1 MHAIDMIELL
11 LLIIQFSALFQSGK
25 RDSTRPPCHGVA
37 REPGEDGSPFAA
49 GSCIRIPLCGA
60 NAKTLSSGYYHC

>member
-1 MHAIDMIELL
+1 MQKNKERQSQNYRSFLVCL
-11 LLIIQFSALFQSGK
+11 TSGK

-49 GSCIRIPLCGA
+49 GSCVRIPIWA
-60 NAKTLSSGYYHC
+60 AKAKTLSSGYYHC